1 MLQPWRKAIDGN
13 RNPDAPASWRPFF
26 SLDVVAAPT
35 RAMKLGP
42 SMLRVTIAGFSFAMV
57 QGCLLAFLV
66 TFLVEEAQVGL
77 AVAGSVFAVMQV
89 AGVAARIGAGYVAD
103 RIGSNRLTLQM
114 LAGASIFAVAAIAS
128 LGPDMPIAWI
138 MAAGVLAGVAS
149 ISWNGVYLAEVA
161 RAAPPGKIGDATAGS
176 TFFTFIGY
184 VIAPAIFAEAVRFTG
199 SYALCFAGLAILP
212 AISLAALAKR

>member
-1 MLQPWRKAIDGN
+1 
-13 RNPDAPASWRPFF
+13 
-26 SLDVVAAPT
+26 
-35 RAMKLGP
+35 
-42 SMLRVTIAGFSFAMV
+42 
-57 QGCLLAFLV
+57 
-66 TFLVEEAQVGL
+66 
-77 AVAGSVFAVMQV
+77 
-89 AGVAARIGAGYVAD
+89 
-103 RIGSNRLTLQM
+103 
-114 LAGASIFAVAAIAS
+114 
-128 LGPDMPIAWI
+128 MPIAWI